1 MEAPP
6 NKVFDR
12 ELGSIVIRKLF
23 EKDEEGGYVAL
34 DTTEDRETCEK
45 KYRIPGHQRYNKWTL
60 EAKEN
65 TIDSIWRNY
74 IIGSLSLSRQSDGNL
89 GWFLDIEDG
98 QSRLTVIQEYL
109 DDKFE
114 YRGAKFSDRTKLEQ
128 DRFLDYEFSTD
139 VTQPSRIR
147 PTTGLDPGTTEDH
160 RFENFDRIN
169 KGKALEDNDK
179 YWALKHKPMVAR
191 AIELIE
197 ECKEDYPFMKT
208 DKFNTKDTNGKVIRK
223 PLDQFVTMIDA
234 LINDA
239 YKNTYLRHYENMCE
253 PWTPAH
259 KERLNQFMIFYKSIY
274 DGMIDLFPA
283 RPREKFHFNNPG
295 KFLGMIIMHFQQSE
309 QDPEM
314 SLDEKRVM
322 WVNILNIDRRS
333 DNFMKGTVTLW
344 SAQGGFTAGDQKN
357 QEKKNILKRLDR
369 VKEFYNNKRETARV
383 HHIEFIEPVA

>member
-1 MEAPP
+1 MEALP

-12 ELGSIVIRKLF
+12 ELGSILIRKLF

-34 DTTEDRETCEK
+34 DTTSDRETCEK
-45 KYRIPGHQRYNKWTL
+45 EYRIPEHQRYNKWTL

-114 YRGAKFSDRTKLEQ
+114 YRGGKFSDRTQLEQ

-139 VTQPSRIR
+139 ITQPSRIR
-147 PTTGLDPGTTEDH
+147 PTTVLDPMTTEDH

-197 ECKEDYPFMKT
+197 GCKEDYPFMKT
-208 DKFNTKDTNGKVIRK
+208 DKFNTKDKNGKVIRK
-223 PLDQFVTMIDA
+223 PLDQIVTLIDA

-239 YKNTYLRHYENMCE
+239 YKKSYLRHSENMCK
-253 PWTPAH
+253 PWTPSH
-259 KERLNQFMIFYKSIY
+259 EERLNQFMIFYKSIY
-274 DGMIDLFPA
+274 NGMIDK
-283 RPREKFHFNNPG
+283 RPRNSGEQIPFNNPG
-295 KFLGMIIMHFQQSE
+295 KFLGMIIMHFKQSE
-309 QDPEM
+309 EDSGM
-314 SLDEKRVM
+314 SLDEKSEL

-333 DNFMKGTVTLW
+333 YNFMGGTATLW
-344 SAQGGFTAGDQKN
+344 MGFTSGDQKN
-357 QEKKNILKRLDR
+357 QEETNILKRLNR
-369 VKEFYNNKRETARV
+369 VKEFYENKEETARV
-383 HHIEFIEPVA
+383 HHIEFIEPVT